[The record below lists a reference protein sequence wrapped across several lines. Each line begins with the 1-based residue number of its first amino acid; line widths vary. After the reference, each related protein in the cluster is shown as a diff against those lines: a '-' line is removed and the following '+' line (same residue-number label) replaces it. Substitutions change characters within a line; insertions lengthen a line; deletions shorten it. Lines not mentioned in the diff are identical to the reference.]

1 MLSERLSISL
11 WVWFGSI
18 SPSFVLLVLRR
29 NCAKGQSRAGHAR
42 AFPKGSAGRVAHAD
56 WQRAWGVGSARTR
69 TDLRIHKLILR
80 LVLQLP
86 HLLLVHLHLRCALR
100 LGLLPLQRLR
110 STESSTPMGPSDDL
124 APPCTQH
131 LGCHALCERRRGGH
145 GLWPAPRARP
155 GPSAA
160 WSAAAFAPAAKER
173 HHRRRMKE

>member
-1 MLSERLSISL
+1 MLSERLSIRL

-18 SPSFVLLVLRR
+18 GPSFVLLVLRR

-56 WQRAWGVGSARTR
+56 CQRAWGVGSARTR
-69 TDLRIHKLILR
+69 TDLRIYKLILC

-86 HLLLVHLHLRCALR
+86 HLLLVHLHLRCALG

-110 STESSTPMGPSDDL
+110 STESSTPMRPSEDL

-131 LGCHALCERRRGGH
+131 R
-145 GLWPAPRARP
+145 PAPRAVR
-155 GPSAA
+155 
-160 WSAAAFAPAAKER
+160 APQ
-173 HHRRRMKE
+173 RRARTVACAMCASGTISSLDRGRRSRSEGITGAE